1 VGDTED
7 LKPRKIKRQRGIDR
21 KWNAVRA
28 AVREVWMRKDIDG
41 LDHRI
46 EGLKRSLASA
56 ILINIQY
63 VQQSVFI
70 PLSLLSFDQGVFR

>member
-1 VGDTED
+1 
-7 LKPRKIKRQRGIDR
+7 
-21 KWNAVRA
+21 
-28 AVREVWMRKDIDG
+28 MRKDIDG
-41 LDHRI
+41 LYHRI